1 MLPPSP
7 DDDYLAVQGLRLYP
21 ALHDNRVLQS
31 LVSADDDGRAS
42 RLLRG
47 ILDACLL
54 ALVSDR
60 DRYGYEL
67 ASALHDAGLLA
78 VSEGSIYPL
87 LSRLERR
94 GLLESYRTPAA
105 GGPPRPYYRITA
117 AGEGELASAR
127 AVWREVS
134 AGVDATIRRS
144 EREQQDVVHG

>member
-1 MLPPSP
+1 M
-7 DDDYLAVQGLRLYP
+7 
-21 ALHDNRVLQS
+21 
-31 LVSADDDGRAS
+31 SADDGRAS

-67 ASALHDAGLLA
+67 ASALHAAGLLA

-105 GGPPRPYYRITA
+105 GGPPRRYYRITA

-134 AGVDATIRRS
+134 TGVDATIGRS
-144 EREQQDVVHG
+144 EREHQDVVHG